1 MRLTDGAT
9 ENEGRIEVRQNVEDS
24 WGIVCD
30 NWFDIN
36 DANVFCK
43 MLGYTNGAE
52 TAYTNS
58 HFGHGNLDFHMDDLV
73 CTGQELTFLDCPYGG
88 WGSHNCGSTEA
99 TGVRCDPGWSGSS
112 KYIILFEIVNL
123 LKVFCEFKIL
133 LFQFWK

>member
-9 ENEGRIEVRQNVEDS
+9 ENEGRIEVRQNVEDW

-52 TAYTNS
+52 DYYSGS
-58 HFGHGNLDFHMDDLV
+58 HFGHGNLDFHLDEMQ
-73 CTGQELTFLDCPYGG
+73 CIGAEESFLDCPANS
-88 WGSHNCGSTEA
+88 WNNHNCNSGKA
-99 TGVRCDPGWSGSS
+99 AGVKCYPNPS
-112 KYIILFEIVNL
+112 KYYNFRTVVNQTSPL
-123 LKVFCEFKIL
+123 SLE
-133 LFQFWK
+133 